1 MLHVLMVYVDDNY
14 AASGEFFTGRNEE
27 LTIRKRNSTES
38 KPSPGFIDI
47 LGYFFKTQ
55 CNFKAHFVQ

>member
-14 AASGEFFTGRNEE
+14 VCYSASGEFSTGRNEE

-47 LGYFFKTQ
+47 LGYFFKT
-55 CNFKAHFVQ
+55 